1 MKTEEKTGAFMFF
14 STVYAVYIFI
24 GKKHGIC
31 DGGQGGGVGRGGEGQ
46 ELLYRA
52 Q

>member
-24 GKKHGIC
+24 GKNMEFVM
-31 DGGQGGGVGRGGEGQ
+31 GGKGVGWGGGEGQ
-46 ELLYRA
+46 E
-52 Q
+52 